1 MESVRAITGPVA
13 QLASHE
19 RLRILIAKIRSM
31 RGSAL
36 LSMRT
41 SHPMG
46 ISWSHILIA
55 LMIFVL
61 LFGSGKIS
69 GLMGDVAK
77 GIKSLKKGLAE
88 ETEYEGKPE
97 LQSIVFRDN
106 NPALKS
112 VRQKLVQKSR
122 TGF

>member
-1 MESVRAITGPVA
+1 
-13 QLASHE
+13 
-19 RLRILIAKIRSM
+19 
-31 RGSAL
+31 
-36 LSMRT
+36 
-41 SHPMG
+41 MG

-55 LMIFVL
+55 LMVFVL

-88 ETEYEGKPE
+88 ETEYAGEPE
-97 LQSIVFRDN
+97 SESTVFRDN
-106 NPALKS
+106 NPPLKS

-122 TGF
+122 TGL